1 MEANKEPKVK
11 LTLTVK
17 KSVIEEAKRYASL
30 SDISLSNLVEDYLA
44 TYSRRTDQSTTEV
57 EDFKESLPYKLMG
70 FAKDGPLSSKTDDE
84 IKSMR
89 IKEKFGL

>member
-1 MEANKEPKVK
+1 MAANKEPKVK

-30 SDISLSNLVEDYLA
+30 SEISISNLVEDYLA
-44 TYSRRTDQSTTEV
+44 TYSKKNSQPTTEI

-70 FAKDGPLSSKTDDE
+70 FAKDGPLSKMTDDE
-84 IKSMR
+84 IRSMR
-89 IKEKFGL
+89 VKEKFGL